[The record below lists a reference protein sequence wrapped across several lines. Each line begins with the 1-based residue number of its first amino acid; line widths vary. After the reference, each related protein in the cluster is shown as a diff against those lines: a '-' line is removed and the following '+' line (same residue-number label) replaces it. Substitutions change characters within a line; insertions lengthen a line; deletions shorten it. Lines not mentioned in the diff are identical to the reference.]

1 MDADATDLEP
11 KWMQELDRRG
21 RADLVLQLHDCR
33 DAIAQHKPLP
43 ALGSGPGNSQKTC
56 AQQLFFRGLP
66 EIEWLSE
73 LNASL
78 LEIAQTKVA
87 MYDAYASE
95 MEQMAHDEAYLHQ
108 HQRSFGSRPIRV
120 LTSGNHGVPAE
131 AADRANY
138 ELEIT
143 QAQARWLALSSNS
156 KQIFAHSNSEY
167 IQFDDPETVITAIR
181 EVYDQSK
188 KPAERP

>member
-1 MDADATDLEP
+1 
-11 KWMQELDRRG
+11 
-21 RADLVLQLHDCR
+21 
-33 DAIAQHKPLP
+33 
-43 ALGSGPGNSQKTC
+43 
-56 AQQLFFRGLP
+56 
-66 EIEWLSE
+66 
-73 LNASL
+73 
-78 LEIAQTKVA
+78 

-95 MEQMAHDEAYLHQ
+95 MEQMTQDEACLRQ
-108 HQRSFGSRPIRV
+108 HQRSFGSRAIRV

-131 AADRANY
+131 APDRVQY

-143 QAQARWLALSSNS
+143 HAQASWLALSSNS

-188 KPAERP
+188 KPPQHP